1 MSSQLPDPGAGLNA
15 ELADTEGPDLPTS
28 GGRLVRWVL
37 RRQAGRVTVG
47 ALAGITWMGAIGLIP
62 VALGMAVDAIQQN
75 RPIGPWA
82 LAVAGLIGLEAA
94 AGVVRHRSASL
105 LYIRT
110 RWLIERLV
118 TRRILDPGGGSHA
131 TDPGATLSLVTSD
144 AQRVGGIADLMC
156 RGSGAVVTFVA
167 VGAGIYSTSPALG
180 LLVLLGL
187 PPCMLLLAPLWR
199 PYERRAAEQQARLAD
214 ASSVAADSVVGLR
227 VIKGFGA
234 EPVVRGWFSI
244 ASLAVKSSGIS
255 LARLDSGWIALSS
268 AVPALFIA
276 LVLQT
281 AGRLG
286 VDGSRSP
293 GQVLTLAGLAAFLAI
308 PLATLAE
315 AGDVWAGGLASARR
329 IARVLSSPLATPD
342 PKEGTNGR
350 PVGGAALYE
359 VHHGSLAGVTM
370 TVGEGLV
377 GLVAADPTDA
387 ATVIDLLAR
396 SQDPAS
402 GIVSAGGEDVRSL
415 TLEQLRTHVLVER
428 AGRAWVPEGTLEEA
442 IGLGAPGV
450 PPEHLAAALLA
461 AAGDEIATGP
471 EGLKQPVGER
481 GMTLSGG
488 QRQRVAVARAVAA
501 GCPVLVLDS
510 PTSALDTLTEQR
522 LADRLRAARGRLP
535 TLVVTTSP
543 ALLAVCDRVVFL
555 EEGRVAGEDT
565 HAGLLA
571 SSTSYRAVVA
581 PGIQAQ

>member
-1 MSSQLPDPGAGLNA
+1 MSQLPDPGAGLNA
-15 ELADTEGPDLPTS
+15 ELAGTDGPALPVT

-37 RRQAGRVTVG
+37 RRQAGRVVVG
-47 ALAGITWMGAIGLIP
+47 AVAGITWMGAIGLIP
-62 VALGMAVDAIQQN
+62 VALGSAVDAIQQD

-82 LAVAGLIGLEAA
+82 AAVAALIGIEAA

-110 RWLIERLV
+110 RWLLERLV
-118 TRRILDPGGGSHA
+118 TRRVLDPGGGSQA

-156 RGSGAVVTFVA
+156 RGSGAVVTFIA
-167 VGAGIYSTSPALG
+167 VGIGIYSTSPALG

-227 VIKGFGA
+227 VIKGLGA
-234 EPVVRGWFSI
+234 EPVVRGWFSD
-244 ASLAVKSSGIS
+244 ASLAVRRSGVA
-255 LARLDSGWIALSS
+255 LARLDSAWTALSA
-268 AVPALFIA
+268 AVPAVFIA

-281 AGRLG
+281 AGTLG
-286 VDGSRSP
+286 VAGSLSP

-329 IARVLSSPLATPD
+329 IARILSAPPATPD
-342 PKEGTNGR
+342 PGNGEAG
-350 PVGGAALYE
+350 PLVGGAALHD
-359 VHHGSLAGVTM
+359 VHHRGLTGVTM
-370 TVGEGLV
+370 RVDEGLI
-377 GLVAADPTDA
+377 GLVTADPTA
-387 ATVIDLLAR
+387 SATVVDLLAR

-402 GIVSAGGEDVRSL
+402 GTVTAGGEDVRNLSL
-415 TLEQLRTHVLVER
+415 ERLRTHVLVER

-442 IGLGAPGV
+442 IGLGANGAT
-450 PPEHLAAALLA
+450 PEHLAAALFT
-461 AAGDEIATGP
+461 AAGDEIASGP
-471 EGLKQPVGER
+471 QGLRQPVGER

-488 QRQRVAVARAVAA
+488 QRQRLAVARAVAT

-522 LADRLRAARGRLP
+522 LADRLRTARGRLP

-555 EEGRVAGEDT
+555 EQGQVAGDDT

-571 SSTSYRAVVA
+571 SSASYRDVVA
-581 PGIQAQ
+581 PEMPES